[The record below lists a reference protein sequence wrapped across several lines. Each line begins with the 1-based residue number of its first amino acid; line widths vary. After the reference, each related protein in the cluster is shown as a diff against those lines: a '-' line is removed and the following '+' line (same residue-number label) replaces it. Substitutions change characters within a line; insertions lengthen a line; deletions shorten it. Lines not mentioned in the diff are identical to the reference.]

1 MKFPKNFLWGGA
13 LAANQC
19 EGAYLEDGKGLSVPD
34 MILGGDINTPR
45 TICKYI
51 QKNKFYPSHEAIDFY
66 HRYKEDIGLF
76 AQMGFKVLRI
86 SINWARIYP
95 TGEEAV
101 ANEAGLK
108 FYDKI
113 FNECHKYG
121 IEPMVT
127 LSHYEMPWH
136 LVEKYQG
143 FYSRIVI
150 DYYLKYAKTCF
161 KRYRNKVKYWL
172 TFNEINA
179 GTMAD
184 PLASIMGLG
193 YMTRKDLQRN
203 EPCTFDEL
211 SDNPQERYTAL
222 HHELVASALAV
233 IEGHKINPEFMIG
246 NMISHITWYP
256 RTCNPKDILAWQQ
269 KDAIFNDFCADV
281 QIRGEYPE
289 YMLAYLKNHQIDT
302 SYILVN
308 DKKILKEGVIDF
320 YTMSYYI
327 SNCVS
332 TDPNVEKIGGNLVGG
347 AKNPYLQAS
356 KWGWQIDP
364 DGLKYTLK
372 AISSRYPKIPIM
384 IVENGF
390 GAVDKVEKDG
400 SIHDDYRIDYLRKH
414 LIAMK
419 EAINE
424 GVNLIGYTSWGPI
437 DIVSAGTGQFYK
449 RYGFIYVDKH
459 DDGTG
464 DFSRIKKDSFYWYQK
479 VIKSN
484 GEGL

>member
-113 FNECHKYG
+113 FDECHKYG

-364 DGLKYTLK
+364 DG
-372 AISSRYPKIPIM
+372 
-384 IVENGF
+384 
-390 GAVDKVEKDG
+390 
-400 SIHDDYRIDYLRKH
+400 
-414 LIAMK
+414 
-419 EAINE
+419 
-424 GVNLIGYTSWGPI
+424 
-437 DIVSAGTGQFYK
+437 
-449 RYGFIYVDKH
+449 
-459 DDGTG
+459 
-464 DFSRIKKDSFYWYQK
+464 
-479 VIKSN
+479 
-484 GEGL
+484 

>member
-95 TGEEAV
+95 TGEEVV
-101 ANEAGLK
+101 ANEAGLR

-113 FNECHKYG
+113 FDECHKYG

-222 HHELVASALAV
+222 HHELV
-233 IEGHKINPEFMIG
+233 PEFMIG

-484 GEGL
+484 GEDL